1 MNSSKVI
8 YIHEYKKNRKLK
20 YKIKKLIRK
29 LKNKKIMSLIILSVL
44 LVVVGSSIII
54 FANNLQQTG
63 GTSAF
68 LPLAGMAI
76 ALLVLPIPFTGV
88 FLALLYLIEID
99 KKK

>member
-29 LKNKKIMSLIILSVL
+29 LKNKKIMSLIILGVL
-44 LVVVGSSIII
+44 LVVGSSIII
-54 FANNLQQTG
+54 FANNLQQSG
-63 GTSAF
+63 DISAF
-68 LPLAGMAI
+68 LPLVGMTI